1 MLPVRIGM
9 PRASRQLAAR
19 TPRESRRNAA
29 SFPASLSQVDKLLH
43 NNIYLRSFI
52 IAFKKEYYFRYIMS
66 KTLYVEPSNTD
77 GLLYPAINQF
87 FYFLHGRRQ
96 TPDYRHYS
104 SESTLSSFYKHL
116 W

>member
-1 MLPVRIGM
+1 
-9 PRASRQLAAR
+9 
-19 TPRESRRNAA
+19 
-29 SFPASLSQVDKLLH
+29 
-43 NNIYLRSFI
+43 
-52 IAFKKEYYFRYIMS
+52 MS